1 MSNFAKIKTSKPIM
15 SNKLQELTD
24 KLYQEGLSKGR
35 QDGQQ
40 FLDKA
45 KEEAASII
53 EAARKE
59 AAAIVDAANK
69 EAQQLKVKTESD
81 LKMASIQT
89 IAKVRQQVENSVI
102 TKAVAEPVKNAFA
115 DQSFIREILS
125 TVVKSFNAS
134 NPESACLDVILPEK
148 VRKELGEKAASQ
160 IIAELGKG
168 LEVSFSKKIESGF
181 KIGPKEGGYQISFSG
196 EDFSEMFSEYLRPAA
211 RKILFGE

>member
-1 MSNFAKIKTSKPIM
+1 M

-24 KLYQEGLSKGR
+24 RLYQEGLSKGR
-35 QDGQQ
+35 QEGQQ
-40 FLDKA
+40 LVDKA
-45 KEEAASII
+45 KEEAAALI
-53 EAARKE
+53 ETARKE
-59 AAAIVDAANK
+59 AASIVESANK

-81 LKMASIQT
+81 LKMASVQT

-102 TKAVAEPVKNAFA
+102 TKAVAEPVKDAFA

-160 IIAELGKG
+160 IIAELGNG
-168 LEVSFSKKIESGF
+168 LEVSFSKKFESGF

-196 EDFSEMFSEYLRPAA
+196 EDFAEMFSEYLRPAA